1 MDHKHSTPRPIMW
14 GGITAI
20 FAAFFV
26 ALALVPQVT
35 AQGSQGDV
43 SSSEE
48 ALGLFEQVYEFV
60 QRSYVDE
67 VDPDTLIEGAL
78 EGMFEALDDP
88 HSAYL
93 DTEEM
98 RGLTDTTSG
107 EFGGVGMY
115 ISKPVRN
122 NGRSQYVEVVSPIED
137 TPAFRAGLRAGD
149 RIKEVEGEST
159 ADMSV
164 DDVVDRL
171 RGEPGSEVAIT
182 ILRGEELEFPVALE
196 RAVIQVPT
204 VKSDMIDDTTAFLRI
219 IQFTPYTDE
228 RVRESI
234 EEFREAGYESLIIDL
249 RSNPGGLLSGVV
261 DVSDLF
267 FDGGLVVET
276 RGRVARENQRYTAGS
291 GKDVD
296 DDIEVVVLIDGGS
309 ASAAEI
315 LAAALKDRERA
326 TVIGRTS
333 YGKGSVQQV
342 RRVGQAGFRLT
353 MARYYT
359 PAGTDIDE
367 VGVEPDIVVEEEE
380 LTDAEQQAYIQ
391 IQEERRIVEFVDRVG
406 EPTGRELS
414 EFISEL
420 QAEGLEVNQRYIRR
434 LVRVE
439 VNRTLNRDEAYDLE
453 YDRVLQRAMEFL
465 EQERQ

>member
-1 MDHKHSTPRPIMW
+1 MDHTQRTSRPVLW
-14 GGITAI
+14 GGITVAGAV
-20 FAAFFV
+20 FLF

-35 AQGSQGDV
+35 AQGSQGDA
-43 SSSEE
+43 STSEE

-93 DTEEM
+93 SSEEM
-98 RGLTDTTSG
+98 RGLTDTTRG

-115 ISKPVRN
+115 ISKPIRD
-122 NGRSQYVEVVSPIED
+122 NGRSQYIEVVSPIED

-171 RGEPGSEVAIT
+171 RGEPGTEVGIT
-182 ILRGEELEFPVALE
+182 ILRGDELEFPVALE

-228 RVRESI
+228 RVREAI
-234 EEFREAGYESLIIDL
+234 DEFQSAGYESLIIDL

-261 DVSDLF
+261 DVSDAF

-291 GKDVD
+291 GREVD

-315 LAAALKDRERA
+315 LAAALKDRGRA
-326 TVIGRTS
+326 TLIGRTS

-342 RRVGQAGFRLT
+342 RRIGEAGFRLT

-359 PAGTDIDE
+359 PAGTDIDQ
-367 VGVEPDIVVEEEE
+367 VGVEPDIVVEQEE
-380 LTDAEQQAYIQ
+380 LTDAEEQAYIQ
-391 IQEERRIVEFVDRVG
+391 LQEERRIVEFVERVG
-406 EPTGRELS
+406 EPTDQELS
-414 EFISEL
+414 GFIADL
-420 QAEGLEVNQRYIRR
+420 QNEGLEVNERYIRR

-439 VNRTLNRDEAYDLE
+439 VNRRLNRDEAYDLE

-465 EQERQ
+465 EQRRQ

>member
-1 MDHKHSTPRPIMW
+1 MDHTQRTSRPILW
-14 GGITAI
+14 GGITAVAAI
-20 FAAFFV
+20 FFL
-26 ALALVPQVT
+26 ALALVPEVT
-35 AQGSQGDV
+35 AQGSQGNAEASD
-43 SSSEE
+43 E
-48 ALGLFEQVYEFV
+48 ALGLFEQVYEFI

-93 DTEEM
+93 DMEEM

-115 ISKPVRN
+115 ISKPART
-122 NGRSQYVEVVSPIED
+122 NGRAQYIEIVSPIED

-149 RIKEVEGEST
+149 RIIAVEGEST

-164 DDVVDRL
+164 DDVVERL
-171 RGEPGSEVAIT
+171 RGEPGTEVAVT

-204 VKSDMIDDTTAFLRI
+204 VKSAMIDDTTAFLRI
-219 IQFTPYTDE
+219 IQFTPYTDA
-228 RVRESI
+228 RVQETI
-234 EEFREAGYESLIIDL
+234 DEFQAAGYQSLIIDL

-261 DVSDLF
+261 DVAHSF

-276 RGRVARENQRYTAGS
+276 RGRVARENERYTARS
-291 GKDVD
+291 GKEVD
-296 DDIEVVVLIDGGS
+296 DDIEIVVLIDGGS

-315 LAAALKDRERA
+315 LAAALKDRDRA
-326 TVIGRTS
+326 TLIGRTS

-342 RRVGQAGFRLT
+342 RRIGEAGFRLT

-359 PAGTDIDE
+359 PAGTNIDQ
-367 VGVEPDIVVEEEE
+367 VGVEPDIVVEAEE
-380 LTDAEQQAYIQ
+380 LSDAEQEAIIE
-391 IQEERRIVEFVDRVG
+391 IQEDRRIPEFVERVG
-406 EPTGRELS
+406 EPSDRELN
-414 EFISEL
+414 EFIS
-420 QAEGLEVNQRYIRR
+420 GLEDEEFEVNERYLRR

-439 VNRTLNRDEAYDLE
+439 VNRTLNRDEVYDLE
-453 YDRVLQRAMEFL
+453 YDRILQRAMEFL
-465 EQERQ
+465 EQQGQ

>member
-1 MDHKHSTPRPIMW
+1 MDHKQSAPRPVVW
-14 GGITAI
+14 GGITAVS
-20 FAAFFV
+20 AVFFI
-26 ALALVPQVT
+26 ALTLVPQVT
-35 AQGSQGDV
+35 AQGSQGGA

-60 QRSYVDE
+60 QRSYVEE

-115 ISKPVRN
+115 ISKPIRN

-149 RIKEVEGEST
+149 RIMEVEGEST

-164 DDVVDRL
+164 DDVVDLL
-171 RGEPGSEVAIT
+171 RGEPGTEVGIR

-204 VKSDMIDDTTAFLRI
+204 VKSDMIDETTAFLRI
-219 IQFTPYTDE
+219 IQFTPHTDE
-228 RVRESI
+228 RVREAVD
-234 EEFREAGYESLIIDL
+234 EFRNAGYESLIVDL

-261 DVSDLF
+261 DVSNLF

-276 RGRVARENQRYTAGS
+276 RGRVPRENQRYTADS

-296 DDIEVVVLIDGGS
+296 DHIEVVVLIDGGS

-326 TVIGRTS
+326 TLIGRTS

-342 RRVGQAGFRLT
+342 RRIGRAGFRLT

-367 VGVEPDIVVEEEE
+367 VGVEPDIVVKEDE
-380 LTDAEQQAYIQ
+380 LSHTEQEAYIQ
-391 IQEERRIVEFVDRVG
+391 LQEERRIEGFVQRVG
-406 EPTGRELS
+406 EPSDQELT
-414 EFISEL
+414 EFIAGL
-420 QAEGLEVNQRYIRR
+420 QDEGFEVTERYIRR

-465 EQERQ
+465 EQRRQ